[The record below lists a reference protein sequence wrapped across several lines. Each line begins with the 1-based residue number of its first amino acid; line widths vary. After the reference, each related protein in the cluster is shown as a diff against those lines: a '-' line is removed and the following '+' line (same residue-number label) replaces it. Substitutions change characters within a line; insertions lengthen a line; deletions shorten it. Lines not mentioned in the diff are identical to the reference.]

1 MKFFMNK
8 LLFLVT
14 LSLLIFLFSCQKE
27 VTSDSNN
34 SNNTPT
40 NNLIDSN
47 YIDKIYQIDMTGG
60 VYDTLGIWL
69 YNYDNLKRVQSMVLQ
84 SIDPAITDGIS
95 YSYFYYNQDTLP
107 YKTVS
112 TETSSGIANTI
123 THFHFW
129 DAIGKNL
136 QDSSIYSNAGAS
148 YYVVRSYSYGS
159 NMIYGSQYASFSG
172 PVINLTQRDTA
183 TTDIY
188 GNILASKKYHLNS
201 LTNNWELTSTTNY
214 TLDAFTSPFSILT
227 NFKTFGVFPSGE
239 TLYYELP
246 AVNNYINQTEV
257 NSIETGSPNTNTYTY
272 NNTYNSK
279 NQLKELLIHGT
290 HSSST
295 PDDSKFIFTYKH
307 L

>member
-1 MKFFMNK
+1 MSKHISVIIC
-8 LLFLVT
+8 FL
-14 LSLLIFLFSCQKE
+14 SIFIFSCQKE
-27 VTSDSNN
+27 VTTDISN
-34 SNNTPT
+34 SNNNST

-47 YIDKIYQIDMTGG
+47 YIDKIYQVDMTAGA
-60 VYDTLGIWL
+60 YDTVGIWL
-69 YNYDNLKRVQSMVLQ
+69 YNYDNSKRVQSMVLQ
-84 SIDPAITDGIS
+84 SIDPTITDGIS
-95 YSYFYYNQDTLP
+95 YTYFYNNQDTIP
-107 YKTVS
+107 YKSVS
-112 TETSSGIANTI
+112 VETSSGIINTI

-129 DAIGKNL
+129 DANGKNL
-136 QDSSIYSNAGAS
+136 IDSSIYTNTGAS
-148 YYVVRSYSYGS
+148 YYVVRSYSYGI

-214 TLDAFTSPFSILT
+214 TLDAFKSPFSILT

-246 AVNNYINQTEV
+246 GLNNCINQTEV
-257 NSIETGSPNTNTYTY
+257 NSIETGNPNTNTYTY
-272 NNTYNSK
+272 TNTYNS
-279 NQLKELLIHGT
+279 NSQLKEVVIHGT
-290 HSSST
+290 YSSST
-295 PDDSKFIFTYKH
+295 SEDSKLIFTYKH